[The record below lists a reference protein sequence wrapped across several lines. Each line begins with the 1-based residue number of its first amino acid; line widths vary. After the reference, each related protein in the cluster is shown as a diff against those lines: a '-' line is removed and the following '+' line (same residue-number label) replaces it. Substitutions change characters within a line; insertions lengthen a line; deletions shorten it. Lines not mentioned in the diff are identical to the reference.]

1 MNLFLNNQSSAPIYE
16 QIYTQLK
23 NQILSGELPEDTALP
38 SIRALA
44 KDLRI
49 SVITTKR
56 AYEELERDGLI
67 YTLAGKG
74 SFVAARNQ
82 ELLREEHLR
91 EIEQHFRAA
100 LQLAHDPD
108 PRVAFRASAA
118 LEYAYF
124 ANPDGLRPYQEQFLA
139 NFLTAASTSAQRH
152 YAKVLENL
160 IRSGRI
166 TLSSAQMQQV
176 AEAAFD
182 RMIDPRARPA
192 VKVWSMEILFLL
204 APALPWVDEQLEESV
219 RMLMDAGSPA
229 LDAHGARLCRKIG
242 KRRGR

>member
-100 LQLAHDPD
+100 LQLAPACGLTVEALCEML
-108 PRVAFRASAA
+108 RV
-118 LEYAYF
+118 
-124 ANPDGLRPYQEQFLA
+124 
-139 NFLTAASTSAQRH
+139 
-152 YAKVLENL
+152 
-160 IRSGRI
+160 
-166 TLSSAQMQQV
+166 
-176 AEAAFD
+176 
-182 RMIDPRARPA
+182 ID
-192 VKVWSMEILFLL
+192 
-204 APALPWVDEQLEESV
+204 EEE
-219 RMLMDAGSPA
+219 
-229 LDAHGARLCRKIG
+229 RL
-242 KRRGR
+242 

>member
-23 NQILSGELPEDTALP
+23 NLILSGELPEDTALP

-82 ELLREEHLR
+82 ELLREERLR

-100 LQLAHDPD
+100 LQLAPACGLTVEALCEML
-108 PRVAFRASAA
+108 RV
-118 LEYAYF
+118 
-124 ANPDGLRPYQEQFLA
+124 
-139 NFLTAASTSAQRH
+139 
-152 YAKVLENL
+152 
-160 IRSGRI
+160 
-166 TLSSAQMQQV
+166 
-176 AEAAFD
+176 
-182 RMIDPRARPA
+182 ID
-192 VKVWSMEILFLL
+192 
-204 APALPWVDEQLEESV
+204 EEE
-219 RMLMDAGSPA
+219 
-229 LDAHGARLCRKIG
+229 RL
-242 KRRGR
+242 